1 MPSDLHFMRLALRL
15 ARRGYGRTSPNPM
28 VGAVLVRE
36 GVIIGQGWHHQAGQA
51 HAEIEALCDAQKR
64 APSGGGAH
72 GATLYV
78 TLEPCSTHGRTP
90 PCTGAII
97 AAGVRRVVAAASDP
111 NPAHDGRGFAILQRA
126 GIEVS
131 AGLLAGEAAELNAA
145 FNHWIVH
152 RTPLV
157 TVKAGMSLDG
167 KIATVTGESRWI
179 TGEKAR
185 ALGMK
190 LRAGA
195 DAILVG
201 VKTVLADDPGL
212 TVRLP
217 GFAQKRWRRIILD
230 PRARTPL
237 TAKVV
242 SDSHAAST
250 IVVVT
255 KAAPSR
261 RAAALGRRVRVLC
274 APSRADGID
283 LKWLLRKLGQEDVTL
298 LLVEGGG
305 ETNAAFFSAG
315 LAGRVAF
322 FYAPLVL
329 GGRSAPKSVAGEG
342 VTRLSQ
348 APVLRDARWRRLGHD
363 LVFTALVNSVAKL

>member
-1 MPSDLHFMRLALRL
+1 MTSDLDFMRLALRL

-36 GVIIGQGWHHQAGQA
+36 GVVLGQGWHHRAGA
-51 HAEIEALCDAQKR
+51 PHAEIEALRDAER
-64 APSGGGAH
+64 RGIPGGAK

-90 PCTGAII
+90 PCTSAII
-97 AAGVRRVVAAASDP
+97 AAGIRRVVAAARDP
-111 NPAHDGRGFAILQRA
+111 NPAHGGRGFAILERA

-131 AGLLAGEAAELNAA
+131 TGLLAREAAEMNAA
-145 FNHWIVH
+145 FQHWIVH

-167 KIATVTGESRWI
+167 KIATVAGESRWI

-185 ALGMK
+185 ALGTK

-201 VKTVLADDPGL
+201 VNTVLADDPSL

-217 GFAQKRWRRIILD
+217 GFKEKRWRRIILD

-237 TAKVV
+237 TAKVI
-242 SDSHAAST
+242 SDAHAAST

-261 RAAALGRRVRVLC
+261 RAAALGRQVRLLR
-274 APSRADGID
+274 APTRADGID
-283 LKWLLRKLGQEDVTL
+283 LKWLLKKLGQEDVTS

-305 ETNAAFFSAG
+305 ETNAAFLSAG
-315 LAGRVAF
+315 LAGRVVF

-329 GGRSAPKSVAGEG
+329 GGRGAPKAVAGEG
-342 VTRLSQ
+342 VGKLSQ
-348 APVLRDARWRRLGHD
+348 APVLREARWRRIGHD
-363 LVFTALVNSVAKL
+363 LLLSGYVYRNR